1 MASKQIPEKFLDL
14 LTGKKAL
21 ASIATVMPD
30 GSPQSPRL
38 VRLHQRKIRITRPR
52 PRKSEE
58 PEVGCEGRARDN
70 RPRVHGFRM

>member
-30 GSPQSPRL
+30 GSPQVTRSGSTTPTEKSASIPRAA
-38 VRLHQRKIRITRPR
+38 
-52 PRKSEE
+52 
-58 PEVGCEGRARDN
+58 G
-70 RPRVHGFRM
+70 